1 MWPTIL
7 EEDERGTERT
17 YDLVSRL
24 LKDRIILLTE
34 EVTTVSATSIIAQLL
49 FLESEN
55 PDNPIT
61 IYINSP
67 GGNISDGLAIYDV
80 MNKVKCPIIT
90 VCVGMAASM
99 GAFLLSCGSR
109 GHRYAMPNS
118 TIMIHQPLGGVQGQA
133 TEIEIVAKRI
143 LTLRKKMFS
152 IMSKNSNIDEEAMA
166 KACERDNYLTPE
178 EALEMG
184 LIDKIIDSPPKAWK
198 QEGDEEEHERRNH

>member
-1 MWPTIL
+1 MWPTVI
-7 EEDERGTERT
+7 ETDERGTERT
-17 YDLVSRL
+17 YDLVSLL

-34 EVTTVSATSIIAQLL
+34 EVNTVSATSIVSQLL
-49 FLESEN
+49 FLESED
-55 PDNPIT
+55 PDAPIT

-67 GGNISDGLAIYDV
+67 GGSISDGLAIYDV
-80 MNKVKCPIIT
+80 MNKVKCPIVTI
-90 VCVGMAASM
+90 CLGIAASM

-143 LTLRKKMFS
+143 LTLRKKMYS
-152 IMSKNSNIDEEAMA
+152 IMSKNSNIDEETMA

-178 EALEMG
+178 EALNMG
-184 LIDKIIDSPPKAWK
+184 LIDKIIDSPPKAWIK
-198 QEGDEEEHERRNH
+198 EGEEEQ